1 MRRTCS
7 GSVCNHV
14 LVSSSISKTRFRILS
29 TACRRNSGIMCGRLG
44 SAVWPT
50 SMRGQVLLGTSRDDG
65 PPVMT
70 GMMGTLG
77 PRFSSSVSRS
87 SSVLKVVT
95 SPMCLGGKCSSRSLM
110 HSLSVSQL
118 RVSDG
123 SAPRDL
129 EACHCQVFEYWGG
142 EFLYAMR
149 RA

>member
-1 MRRTCS
+1 MVNLNA
-7 GSVCNHV
+7 G
-14 LVSSSISKTRFRILS
+14 SSS
-29 TACRRNSGIMCGRLG
+29 
-44 SAVWPT
+44 
-50 SMRGQVLLGTSRDDG
+50 LGTSWDNG

-95 SPMCLGGKCSSRSLM
+95 SPMCLGGKCSSRSLT

-123 SAPRDL
+123 STPRDL
-129 EACHCQVFEYWGG
+129 NARLSKPG
-142 EFLYAMR
+142 L
-149 RA
+149 